1 MVWTQYIITEGRRDR
16 RKKDR
21 QDGKGENWKIK
32 VNQTNLITQMSSSR
46 KNLVQFFLNLP
57 AQGNHFE
64 VIILKISAI
73 IYEIIS
79 ITI

>member
-46 KNLVQFFLNLP
+46 
-57 AQGNHFE
+57 
-64 VIILKISAI
+64 I
-73 IYEIIS
+73 
-79 ITI
+79 